1 MNNPTQKIEGKDWI
15 TLPWIFSSN
24 LNLFVEYAT
33 HLGNYACDS
42 SDTVALEYGI
52 SQSTYEQAVWFEYSF
67 AGNNKLELS
76 FALDVGTDVLF
87 VRCKA
92 NAELVTQIHTLATI
106 MG

>member
-42 SDTVALEYGI
+42 SDTVALEHGI
-52 SQSTYEQAVWFEYSF
+52 SQSTSDARGSETEPADEVVSRNFTTH
-67 AGNNKLELS
+67 LS
-76 FALDVGTDVLF
+76 PY
-87 VRCKA
+87 R
-92 NAELVTQIHTLATI
+92 AE
-106 MG
+106 